1 MKNTILSLYGVNI
14 SKPPKIEVLG
24 YFLFLILKTIIFH
37 FSTRIKQLLEII
49 IIDLILML
57 INLYRFLG
65 FRFYTQPTF
74 LSNFLIRADFLHI
87 LYV

>member
-24 YFLFLILKTIIFH
+24 YFPLILNSKNDYFPFFDQTT
-37 FSTRIKQLLEII
+37 SRNNII
-49 IIDLILML
+49 III
-57 INLYRFLG
+57 YRFLG

-74 LSNFLIRADFLHI
+74 LSNFLIRTDFLHI